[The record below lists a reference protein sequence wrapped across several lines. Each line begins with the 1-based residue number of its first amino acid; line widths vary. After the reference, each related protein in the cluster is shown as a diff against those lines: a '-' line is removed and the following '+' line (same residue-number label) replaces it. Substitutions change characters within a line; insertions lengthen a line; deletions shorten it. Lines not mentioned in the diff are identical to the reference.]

1 MSQIVI
7 RPGETEFDVQHRIQ
21 GALDLPLTER
31 GRSQIQEIVKEL
43 RGREIEVIYTSP
55 NEPAFSTAK
64 TLGEVL
70 DIPVQS
76 VPGLGNVHL
85 GLWQGMCVDEIR
97 RKQPRVFKQ
106 WEEQPEAICPP
117 EGESCEDVYHRVSRG
132 LKKPMRRDE
141 PFAVVASEPVATV
154 ILSVLRGTEPK
165 FCGPD
170 ACEAGRPLVEI
181 VDSEPHRADDLVAA
195 PGPTSS
201 LSPFLWWR
209 SVPQQ

>member
-31 GRSQIQEIVKEL
+31 GRSQILEIVKEL

-55 NEPAFSTAK
+55 NEPAHSTAK

-117 EGESCEDVYHRVSRG
+117 EGESCEDVYQRVSRG

-141 PFAVVASEPVATV
+141 TFAVVASEPVATV

-170 ACEAGRPLVEI
+170 TCETPRPLVEI
-181 VDSEPHRADDLVAA
+181 VDSEPNPADDLVATPSPLAA
-195 PGPTSS
+195 PSS
-201 LSPFLWWR
+201 FLWWR

>member
-7 RPGETEFDVQHRIQ
+7 RPGETDFDVQHRIQ
-21 GALDLPLTER
+21 GALDLPLNER
-31 GRSQIQEIVKEL
+31 GRSQIQEIVNQL

-55 NEPAFSTAK
+55 NEPALSTAK

-85 GLWQGMCVDEIR
+85 GLWQGMRVDDIR

-106 WEEQPEAICPP
+106 WEDQPEAICPP
-117 EGESCEDVYHRVSRG
+117 EGESCEDVFQRVCRG
-132 LKKPMRRDE
+132 LKKPMKRDE

-170 ACEAGRPLVEI
+170 TCETPRPLVEF
-181 VDSEPHRADDLVAA
+181 VDSDPDPADDLVAA
-195 PGPTSS
+195 P
-201 LSPFLWWR
+201 SPFSWWR